1 MSYEEIK
8 QLAERD
14 RIAFKKHAVLRMHQR
29 KNLADEVK
37 YALING
43 ETIEKYPKDRPLPSQ
58 LVLGYTQ
65 KQRPIHAVIAIDT
78 EELMLW
84 IITVYQPELDDWEA
98 GFKKRKIK

>member
-1 MSYEEIK
+1 M
-8 QLAERD
+8 
-14 RIAFKKHAVLRMHQR
+14 
-29 KNLADEVK
+29 
-37 YALING
+37 
-43 ETIEKYPKDRPLPSQ
+43 
-58 LVLGYTQ
+58 GYTQ

>member
-58 LVLGYTQ
+58 LVW
-65 KQRPIHAVIAIDT
+65 AILRSSD
-78 EELMLW
+78 LFMQLL
-84 IITVYQPELDDWEA
+84 Q
-98 GFKKRKIK
+98 